1 MIYDAGNTFL
11 WKQDISK
18 KAAGTIANSG
28 GGDAYH
34 ALFLFASVESALDK
48 DATLT
53 LTTADDEAMTSATT
67 LATLTIPKDIGTVHL
82 RLPHGC
88 KKYLKAAITVATTGT
103 ISVGL
108 TPDVDLH

>member
-1 MIYDAGNTFL
+1 MIYDNGLNFL
-11 WKQDISK
+11 WKQDLSK
-18 KAAGTIANSG
+18 ATSGIIENSG

-34 ALFLFASVESALDK
+34 SLFLFASVEEELGA
-48 DATLT
+48 DATLK
-53 LTTADDEAMTSATT
+53 LATADDEAMTDAVT
-67 LATLTIPKDIGTVHL
+67 LATINVPKAVGTTSL

-88 KKYLKAAITVATTGT
+88 KKYLKAEISGATTGT